1 MVSAGAAPSSRLI
14 WTVSFDGFVSTA
26 GVDAGKADNDE
37 AFGSDFDLVSGAA
50 AATLKLSIRD
60 ESKIENLEASRM
72 KDCCCVGGR
81 GCKGGG
87 GTGRSVKVDEDLN
100 GEVKVAPSSGD
111 LR

>member
-1 MVSAGAAPSSRLI
+1 MVAGE
-14 WTVSFDGFVSTA
+14 
-26 GVDAGKADNDE
+26 ADNDE

-60 ESKIENLEASRM
+60 ESKMENREASRT
-72 KDCCCVGGR
+72 KDCCCVGGS

-87 GTGRSVKVDEDLN
+87 GTGRSVKVDDEDLN
-100 GEVKVAPSSGD
+100 GEVRVAPSSGD